1 MSAKSGIV
9 LPMYLQVRIQPDAN
23 DNSVLMLCDER
34 GVPLPN
40 QTKVELYNS
49 VTDVVKV
56 NVSFIV
62 DGDRVKLVAS

>member
-1 MSAKSGIV
+1 
-9 LPMYLQVRIQPDAN
+9 MYLQVRIQPDAN